1 MPKKSNK
8 TAHVLS
14 LLTNGSGTLNDADPS
29 ETQEV
34 HPVKEE
40 HKLTSEV
47 SVSDASATVIVE
59 IQGEPKDDL
68 LSDLVKQELE
78 QELKNKE
85 KATPPPNPF
94 DEPVENNKLHEIQ
107 ENSLPTGTEDPE
119 EIDEIKTDEIVKFVF
134 EEFEEEEENQDMP
147 AELNINED
155 YEIIS
160 NASNDKILHNLAED
174 VIRARVPEIMKSF
187 NMCTCQNCTYDVMA
201 FALNHVTPLYT
212 VTDKGHLFQ
221 KLSSY
226 ESQYGA
232 DLTSAITKAC
242 IRVKINPNHENATR

>member
-29 ETQEV
+29 EGQEIP
-34 HPVKEE
+34 PVKEE
-40 HKLTSEV
+40 YNSTSEV
-47 SVSDASATVIVE
+47 LDSDTSATVIVE

-78 QELKNKE
+78 QEFKNKG
-85 KATPPPNPF
+85 KAIPPPNPF
-94 DEPVENNKLHEIQ
+94 DEPVENSKLNEIE
-107 ENSLPTGTEDPE
+107 ENSLPTGTEEPE
-119 EIDEIKTDEIVKFVF
+119 EINEIKTDEIVKFVF
-134 EEFEEEEENQDMP
+134 EEFEEEEDQDMP

-155 YEIIS
+155 YELIS
-160 NASNDKILHNLAED
+160 NTSNDKILHNLAED

-187 NMCTCQNCTYDVMA
+187 NMCTCENCTYDVMA
-201 FALNHVTPLYT
+201 FALNHVAPLYT

>member
-14 LLTNGSGTLNDADPS
+14 LLTNGSGTLNDADTS
-29 ETQEV
+29 EDQETA
-34 HPVKEE
+34 PVKEVPPAP
-40 HKLTSEV
+40 SELP
-47 SVSDASATVIVE
+47 SSEASSKVIVE
-59 IQGEPKDDL
+59 IQGEPKDDI

-78 QELKNKE
+78 QEFKNKE
-85 KATPPPNPF
+85 KSVSPPNPF
-94 DEPVENNKLHEIQ
+94 DESAEKSKLNEKA
-107 ENSLPTGTEDPE
+107 ENSLSTGTEEPE

-134 EEFEEEEENQDMP
+134 EEFEEEEDQDMP
-147 AELNINED
+147 AELKVNEE
-155 YEIIS
+155 YELVS
-160 NASNDKILHNLAED
+160 DPSTAKILHNLAED

-201 FALNHVTPLYT
+201 FALNHVAPLYT
-212 VTDKGHLFQ
+212 VSDKGHLFQ

-226 ESQYGA
+226 ETQYGA

-242 IRVKINPNHENATR
+242 IRVKINPNHENTTR